1 MSEQALAPAELRSVL
16 GHFASGVSVVT
27 ASTGAGPVGMTL
39 QSFCS
44 LSLDPP
50 MVLICPGQSS
60 TSWPGI
66 EGVGRLC
73 VNVLAEGQGEV
84 ARQFARSGIDR
95 YAGISWTPAPSTGSP
110 VLTGAL
116 AWIDCEID
124 SVWPGGDHLLV
135 CCRVLSLAADPDL
148 SPLVFFRSDFVRT
161 GGSRFGG

>member
-1 MSEQALAPAELRSVL
+1 MTEQALAPAELRTVL
-16 GHFASGVSVVT
+16 GNFASGVSVVT
-27 ASTGAGPVGMTL
+27 ASTRNGPVGMTI

-60 TSWPGI
+60 TSWPRI

-73 VNVLAEGQGEV
+73 VNVLAEGQGGI

-95 YAGISWTPAPSTGSP
+95 YAGIDWSPAPSTGSP
-110 VLTGAL
+110 ILPGAL
-116 AWIDCEID
+116 AWIDCEVD

-135 CCRVLSLAADPDL
+135 TCRVRSLSATPDL
-148 SPLVFFRSDFVRT
+148 NPLVYFRSDFIRAAA
-161 GGSRFGG
+161 